1 MIAAMSNENFED
13 ALRAIAQN
21 LGDSL
26 KRLAG
31 EDFDLHEAV
40 RATGLDPEEAQRRAR
55 EWFSARAAGAPA
67 GPSDPLRD
75 AAPHPL
81 DVPTEEQGVALA
93 ALDSERW
100 TVEPGTDL
108 IVAHGPGPRAG
119 RHAGPG
125 ARAARARLAE
135 RRRAADARRAP
146 RAGALAGPLR
156 HLGGRRLAAAAP
168 SG

>member
-1 MIAAMSNENFED
+1 MIAAMSDENFED

-31 EDFDLHEAV
+31 EDFDLDEAV
-40 RATGLDPEEAQRRAR
+40 RATGLDPEEAKRRAR

-81 DVPTEEQGVALA
+81 DVPSEEQGVALA
-93 ALDSERW
+93 ALDSGRW
-100 TVEPGTDL
+100 SVEPGTDML
-108 IVAHGPGPRAG
+108 VGHGDGPAPANALGLVRELTVRDWLGTDGQLTLAG
-119 RHAGPG
+119 R
-125 ARAARARLAE
+125 RALE
-135 RRRAADARRAP
+135 RWLDR
-146 RAGALAGPLR
+146 
-156 HLGGRRLAAAAP
+156 
-168 SG
+168 